1 MRELFESTV
10 ERLFGDMVTP
20 ALLLSLGQGQ
30 WPAALW
36 AAIDESGFSVAAA
49 PEALGGSEASWND
62 LYVVV
67 RALGRYTVPAPLAEA
82 LLANWLLGRAGVPA
96 ISCPLSFSAS
106 NTLVIQEGKIS
117 GQLFDIP
124 WGRHVQQVVAI
135 VAGVGILTSQVV
147 VLNVS
152 DASQQILRL
161 NMADE
166 PRDDLHF
173 FAAPA
178 LICAALP
185 ADLPDD
191 TLMLGGAL
199 LRSAQIAGALQAA
212 LEMSSR
218 YASER
223 SQFGRP
229 IANFQVIQ
237 HRLAVLAEHTACA
250 MVASEA
256 AFANAGDSFAL
267 FPLMTAKICA
277 SEAAGI
283 AADTAHAVHGA
294 IGITHEHALHLITQ
308 RLWSWRSEYGSQ
320 TFWSQR
326 LGREVCKNGAANFW
340 SGLTGTHH

>member
-10 ERLFGDMVTP
+10 ERLFGDLVTP
-20 ALLLSLGQGQ
+20 ASILSLEQGQ
-30 WPAALW
+30 WPARLW
-36 AAIDESGFSVAAA
+36 EAIEDSGFSVAAA
-49 PEALGGSEASWND
+49 PEAFGGSDASWND

-67 RALGRYTVPAPLAEA
+67 RALGRYTVPVPLAEA
-82 LLANWLLGRAGVPA
+82 LLVNWLLGRAGLTA
-96 ISCPLSFSAS
+96 ISGPLSFAA
-106 NTLVIQEGKIS
+106 NHTLVLEEGKIS
-117 GQLFDIP
+117 GQLLDVP

-135 VAGVGILTSQVV
+135 IAGADQRTPMVV
-147 VLNVS
+147 VLNVG
-152 DASQQILRL
+152 DATEQTLRL
-161 NMADE
+161 NMAGE

-173 FAAPA
+173 SATPA
-178 LICAALP
+178 LFCAALP
-185 ADLPDD
+185 DDLPAD
-191 TLMLGGAL
+191 TLLLGGAM

-212 LEMSSR
+212 LGMSSS

-237 HRLAVLAEHTACA
+237 HRLAVLAEHCASA

-256 AFANAGDSFAL
+256 AFANSGDTLAFL
-267 FPLMTAKICA
+267 PLMAAKVCA

-283 AADTAHAVHGA
+283 AAETAHAVHGA

-308 RLWSWRSEYGSQ
+308 RLWSWRSEFGSQ

-326 LGREVCKNGAANFW
+326 IGREVCKNGAANFW
-340 SGLTGTHH
+340 PGLTGTHE